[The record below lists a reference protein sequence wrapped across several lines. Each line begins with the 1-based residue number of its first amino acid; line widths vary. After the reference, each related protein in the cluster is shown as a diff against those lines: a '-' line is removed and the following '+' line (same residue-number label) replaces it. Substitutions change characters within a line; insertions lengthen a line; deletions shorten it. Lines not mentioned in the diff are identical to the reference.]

1 MSKKLLVGLGMLA
14 AGASAALVA
23 SKKLTADQKDKL
35 AMKVD
40 ETVLNGRE
48 KALKYNQ
55 YLQQFLE
62 ENGVDDLKEKVVS
75 RADEFKNEQAVQDA
89 LASLKQATSDLKERL
104 ENTKDKFDDLAEDE
118 ASKDWNDDIV
128 IDGRSAFGEAK
139 AKKDQPYEKPT
150 ETFYPH
156 ND

>member
-62 ENGVDDLKEKVVS
+62 ENGVDDLKEKLSAELMNS
-75 RADEFKNEQAVQDA
+75 RTNKLFKM
-89 LASLKQATSDLKERL
+89 LWL
-104 ENTKDKFDDLAEDE
+104 
-118 ASKDWNDDIV
+118 
-128 IDGRSAFGEAK
+128 
-139 AKKDQPYEKPT
+139 
-150 ETFYPH
+150 H
-156 ND
+156 

>member
-1 MSKKLLVGLGMLA
+1 
-14 AGASAALVA
+14 
-23 SKKLTADQKDKL
+23 
-35 AMKVD
+35 
-40 ETVLNGRE
+40 

-139 AKKDQPYEKPT
+139 DKKDRPYEKPT

>member
-89 LASLKQATSDLKERL
+89 LASL
-104 ENTKDKFDDLAEDE
+104 
-118 ASKDWNDDIV
+118 
-128 IDGRSAFGEAK
+128 
-139 AKKDQPYEKPT
+139 
-150 ETFYPH
+150 
-156 ND
+156 